1 MTPLFTRLLL
11 RIGLAVVVFV
21 IYKAFKQPRD
31 PRVPEFVR
39 RFDLEKRQRKTD

>member
-1 MTPLFTRLLL
+1 MRLLL
-11 RIGLAVVVFV
+11 RIGLAVVVFI
-21 IYKAFKQPRD
+21 IYRAFKQPQD